1 MALKGNFI
9 EYGYRDSDTETVE
22 LIAAD
27 GGVEVL
33 PKAEQYIL
41 NQWSEAYVRV
51 VSYHVWRRSEND
63 LRLDINYFVYENEE
77 AAKSGEWED
86 GLAYNTVVPIVKI
99 DWETSMGNTWE
110 FAYKV
115 LLEQVSYFEGFESV

>member
-1 MALKGNFI
+1 MALKGDFI

-33 PKAEQYIL
+33 PKAERYIL

-63 LRLDINYFVYENEE
+63 LRLDINYFVYESEE
-77 AAKSGEWED
+77 AAKSGEWDD
-86 GLAYNTVVPIVKI
+86 GLAYNTVVPIVEI
-99 DWETSMGNTWE
+99 DWEESEGNTWST
-110 FAYKV
+110 AYEILKRDV
-115 LLEQVSYFEGFESV
+115 EYFQGFTDC